1 MIAYSGVVD
10 AGTGELLK
18 KSLKGIAAQKTNP
31 GQVGYSAEVL
41 STARR
46 NAEHI
51 ISGDSARAFRTDD
64 ITPRVDK
71 KFGDI
76 GGVNETRYDVAEIR
90 GGRISEAVQV
100 KFVGNNAKECLTLLH
115 SAEFRTKYFSQGIKI
130 EIPADYYDEVLR
142 LDPSLR
148 GSITQSSVTKS
159 EALQAVRSPMMT
171 TARNVAGVSH
181 RAGLEGA
188 GYGAGISGGISA
200 VRNVCAVISGD
211 KDAGEALRDVAKD
224 TACGAAAGYAS
235 NFGLSALS
243 SVMKESGA
251 NIMRTLADSALPA
264 QIAVGVLEAG
274 KTLLRYAS
282 GEIDRRECVAE
293 LQEKGAGM
301 AGAVVGAEVGQAV
314 IPVPVVGAVVGSVVG
329 YALAGEVFRRMKMFL
344 DRKEL
349 AREERLR
356 VERECREAVKALE
369 EFRTKAE
376 SVISQYL
383 AGSIR
388 VFREAFGVMDEAMRL
403 GDVDGY
409 IFGANMLTRKLG
421 GGVQFEDMRE
431 FDALMMSDEAFVL

>member
-148 GSITQSSVTKS
+148 GSITKSSVTKS

-200 VRNVCAVISGD
+200 VRNICVVISGD
-211 KDAGEALRDVAKD
+211 KDAGEALGDVVKD
-224 TACGAAAGYAS
+224 TACGAA
-235 NFGLSALS
+235 
-243 SVMKESGA
+243 
-251 NIMRTLADSALPA
+251 
-264 QIAVGVLEAG
+264 
-274 KTLLRYAS
+274 
-282 GEIDRRECVAE
+282 
-293 LQEKGAGM
+293 
-301 AGAVVGAEVGQAV
+301 
-314 IPVPVVGAVVGSVVG
+314 VG
-329 YALAGEVFRRMKMFL
+329 YAVN
-344 DRKEL
+344 
-349 AREERLR
+349 
-356 VERECREAVKALE
+356 
-369 EFRTKAE
+369 
-376 SVISQYL
+376 
-383 AGSIR
+383 
-388 VFREAFGVMDEAMRL
+388 FGVSAVSRNAGGWSGHPSGERRGNGGSDCWCGGWAGGDTCSGCWGSGWVSCGVCGFWWSVSENENVSGQEGACAL
-403 GDVDGY
+403 GE
-409 IFGANMLTRKLG
+409 T
-421 GGVQFEDMRE
+421 QC
-431 FDALMMSDEAFVL
+431 